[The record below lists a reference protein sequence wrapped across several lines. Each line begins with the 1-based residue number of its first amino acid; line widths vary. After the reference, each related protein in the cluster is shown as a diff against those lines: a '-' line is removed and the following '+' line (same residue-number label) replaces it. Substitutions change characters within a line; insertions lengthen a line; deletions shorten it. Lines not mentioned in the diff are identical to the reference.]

1 MIELSLAVLGV
12 SSDVGGWVEGK
23 VFAGVVCLSGVGE
36 VFVWGTLVVE
46 GFLVVISVTLVVF
59 GDLEVVVTFEVE
71 DFWVEA
77 ASIVED
83 LLTSVS
89 VSVFVIFDVGL
100 LVGVAANVFSV
111 DNSAVVDDCIVVISL
126 VWDIASVDFEVVFTF
141 KVEDFCVEAIFIVE
155 DVLAI
160 SLLVVVVFD
169 LCVVFSVVVD
179 VSLVENPAVL
189 DDCRVVGSLGWEV
202 GSISRFSA
210 SVLFKELAIKVK

>member
-12 SSDVGGWVEGK
+12 SSDVGDWVEGK

-36 VFVWGTLVVE
+36 VFVWGTLFVE

-77 ASIVED
+77 TSIVED
-83 LLTSVS
+83 LLTSVP

-111 DNSAVVDDCIVVISL
+111 DNFAVVDDCIVVISL
-126 VWDIASVDFEVVFTF
+126 VWDVASVDFTF
-141 KVEDFCVEAIFIVE
+141 KVEDFCVEATFIVE

-202 GSISRFSA
+202 GFISGFSA